1 MPTRNITYHISSID
15 FLNYTLSTQYSCLI
29 LLVVYVAQ
37 VEHLSVICKGPRF
50 HPDNT
55 KLKKKILLAAHKKV
69 SVVRASFSRLACQ
82 SQSSIRAWIIF
93 CSPKANPLNPKPV
106 FVPPSPHVSSHRLPQ
121 ALPRTAGASSQTE
134 LGTALLGSCKRSYT
148 CCDFMSS
155 TTACHW
161 PVFNLLPL
169 KRLL

>member
-29 LLVVYVAQ
+29 LLAVYVAQ

-55 KLKKKILLAAHKKV
+55 KLKKKKKILLAALKKV

-106 FVPPSPHVSSHRLPQ
+106 FVPPSTSRLIPQ
-121 ALPRTAGASSQTE
+121 APSGPPSYGRSLLLDRTVYC
-134 LGTALLGSCKRSYT
+134 LGRVL
-148 CCDFMSS
+148 
-155 TTACHW
+155 
-161 PVFNLLPL
+161 
-169 KRLL
+169 

>member
-1 MPTRNITYHISSID
+1 M
-15 FLNYTLSTQYSCLI
+15 
-29 LLVVYVAQ
+29 YVAQ
-37 VEHLSVICKGPRF
+37 VEHLSVICRGPRF

-55 KLKKKILLAAHKKV
+55 KLKKKILLAAHKEV
-69 SVVRASFSRLACQ
+69 SVIRASFSRLACQ

-106 FVPPSPHVSSHRLPQ
+106 FVPPSISRLIPQ
-121 ALPRTAGASSQTE
+121 APSGPPLYGRSLLLDRTVYC
-134 LGTALLGSCKRSYT
+134 LGRSCKRSYI
-148 CCDFMSS
+148 CCDSMSS
-155 TTACHW
+155 TAACHW